1 MYELQHSY
9 ISCYILT
16 PQIFIYA
23 QITILEERPLYNV
36 TAVTV
41 SFNGR
46 NQSFAVVRTNPSPTA
61 HIGAAAF
68 CIIFPYFKL
77 HHVSRL
83 DDELAG
89 GESIVGLVLL
99 FVRPVEVEGRVA
111 TESCCPYCV
120 RVKTPIFF
128 VGRPFC

>member
-1 MYELQHSY
+1 MYELQHSC
-9 ISCYILT
+9 ISRSVLT
-16 PQIFIYA
+16 PQILIYA

-46 NQSFAVVRTNPSPTA
+46 NQSFAVVRTNPSPAA
-61 HIGAAAF
+61 HTGAAAL
-68 CIIFPYFKL
+68 CIISPYFKL

-99 FVRPVEVEGRVA
+99 LVRPVEVEGRVA
-111 TESCCPYCV
+111 TEPCCPYCV
-120 RVKTPIFF
+120 RVETPVFF
-128 VGRPFC
+128 VGRSFC